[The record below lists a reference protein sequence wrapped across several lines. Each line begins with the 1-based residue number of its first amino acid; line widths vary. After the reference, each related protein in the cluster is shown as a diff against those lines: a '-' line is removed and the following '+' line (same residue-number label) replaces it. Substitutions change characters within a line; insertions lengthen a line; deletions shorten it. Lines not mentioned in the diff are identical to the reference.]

1 MSEQEPICNRLTYG
15 FTASD
20 CPDYGSSDCP
30 RVMPGAKCLMDEEYA
45 KQILESKRIYF
56 EQKAAKKRGGQ

>member
-1 MSEQEPICNRLTYG
+1 MSDLICDGRYYG
-15 FTASD
+15 FLAHD

-30 RVMPGAKCLMDEEYA
+30 RTIPGAKCLMDEEYA

-56 EQKAAKKRGGQ
+56 EKKAAKERGWQ

>member
-1 MSEQEPICNRLTYG
+1 MTATELLCNTCG
-15 FTASD
+15 TFTASD

-30 RVMPGAKCLMDEEYA
+30 KVMPEAKCLMDEEFA

-56 EQKAAKKRGGQ
+56 EEKAAKKRGGK